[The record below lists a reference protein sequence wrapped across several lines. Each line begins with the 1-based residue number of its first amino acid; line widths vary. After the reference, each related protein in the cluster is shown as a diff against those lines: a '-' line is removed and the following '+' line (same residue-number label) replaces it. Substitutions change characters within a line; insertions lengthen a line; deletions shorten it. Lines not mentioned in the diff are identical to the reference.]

1 VFIKKSYPNLPVR
14 KKGRFTSK
22 YSTMKFIRFIAA
34 LTLLVMAGA
43 DMLYAQQQAQKDA
56 PETLDWVQRRA
67 NRIDTMLYGAVISQE
82 PVNLLLK
89 LWGAWQ
95 EFDAVLQAGVY
106 CQAARAAAEKGRLEC
121 DLLGYER
128 DQDVNAMIA
137 RATEARRQ
145 AFRMRM
151 AAQACATDSAASIAE
166 DATTFRLSDVLESDA
181 RIVELDLADARASKD
196 MHIVVQ
202 KLEHAQ
208 RILRDI
214 ELLTW
219 SLDNCDAVLLAAR
232 AAGRHC
238 KDAAAK
244 NTWDEAAPH
253 LEQALAQNTAI
264 KNAAGACR

>member
-1 VFIKKSYPNLPVR
+1 MPLFI
-14 KKGRFTSK
+14 
-22 YSTMKFIRFIAA
+22 A
-34 LTLLVMAGA
+34 LTLTAIVST
-43 DMLYAQQQAQKDA
+43 DILYAQQQVQKDA

-95 EFDAVLQAGVY
+95 EFDAVSQAGVY
-106 CQAARAAAEKGRLEC
+106 CQAARTAAEKGRLEC

-145 AFRMRM
+145 AYRMRM
-151 AAQACATDSAASIAE
+151 AAQACAADSAAAIADA
-166 DATTFRLSDVLESDA
+166 DATAFTLSDVLEADA
-181 RIVELDLADARASKD
+181 RIVELDLTDARASKD

-208 RILRDI
+208 RILRDVERLI
-214 ELLTW
+214 W
-219 SLDNCDAVLLAAR
+219 SMDNCDTVLLAAR
-232 AAGRHC
+232 AARQYC
-238 KDAAAK
+238 RDAAAK
-244 NTWDEAAPH
+244 NNWDEAAAH
-253 LEQALAQNTAI
+253 LEQALVQI
-264 KNAAGACR
+264 MVIQQESGRCR

>member
-1 VFIKKSYPNLPVR
+1 
-14 KKGRFTSK
+14 
-22 YSTMKFIRFIAA
+22 
-34 LTLLVMAGA
+34 
-43 DMLYAQQQAQKDA
+43 MLYAQQQVQKDA
-56 PETLDWVQRRA
+56 LETLDWVQRRA

-95 EFDAVLQAGVY
+95 EFDAVAQAGVY
-106 CQAARAAAEKGRLEC
+106 CQAARTAAEKGRQEC

-145 AFRMRM
+145 AFRMRL
-151 AAQACATDSAASIAE
+151 AAQACTADSAAAIAD
-166 DATTFRLSDVLESDA
+166 DATALTLSDVLEADA
-181 RIVELDLADARASKD
+181 RIVELDLTDARASKD
-196 MHIVVQ
+196 MHIVAQ

-208 RILRDI
+208 RILRDV

-232 AAGRHC
+232 SARQHCRDAAG
-238 KDAAAK
+238 K
-244 NTWDEAAPH
+244 NTWDEASPH
-253 LEQALAQNTAI
+253 LEQALTQNTAM
-264 KNAAGACR
+264 KKAAGACR